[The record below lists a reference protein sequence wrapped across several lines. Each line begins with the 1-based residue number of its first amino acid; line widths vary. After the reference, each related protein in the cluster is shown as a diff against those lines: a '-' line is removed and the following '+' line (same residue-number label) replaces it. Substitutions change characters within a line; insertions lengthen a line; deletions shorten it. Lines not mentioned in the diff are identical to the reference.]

1 MYYELYIDVFFLEN
15 FMIDSLL
22 LLAVG
27 HVLKCRQSYGRII
40 AGGIVGS
47 LLTCL
52 VIIIP
57 LPAAAKLIL
66 FHVIVNSL
74 MITTGLKITGA
85 GQFIKAVVLLYLS
98 AIVIGGAVQLF
109 RPWLRYA
116 GLLYAA
122 FAAGYVLFFDS
133 LAVCGIIRKTGG
145 RRLSGYIVR
154 RRKRKRVICFVGYR
168 ECSFRSGYGRPCK
181 HSGSR
186 TGRRADSH
194 RGRSRKI
201 SLYSFPQRRGRKR
214 HAGFQRRKNVYSS
227 GGGMLDKKASSGNQP
242 NGDFRRKNL
251 SDDIESGSAGPVS
264 SDEKTDGKRKAGGK

>member
-85 GQFIKAVVLLYLS
+85 GQSIKAVVLLYLS

-122 FAAGYVLFFDS
+122 FAAGYVLF
-133 LAVCGIIRKTGG
+133 LT
-145 RRLSGYIVR
+145 LW
-154 RRKRKRVICFVGYR
+154 
-168 ECSFRSGYGRPCK
+168 RS
-181 HSGSR
+181 
-186 TGRRADSH
+186 A
-194 RGRSRKI
+194 
-201 SLYSFPQRRGRKR
+201 
-214 HAGFQRRKNVYSS
+214 
-227 GGGMLDKKASSGNQP
+227 ASSGRQEE
-242 NGDFRRKNL
+242 DVY
-251 SDDIESGSAGPVS
+251 PV
-264 SDEKTDGKRKAGGK
+264 TLYAGGKEKELYALWDTGNVLSDPVTGDPVNILAPGLAEELIPTGEEAEKFRYIPFRSVGGESVMQVFRGEKMCIHLGEECWIKKPLLGISQTEISGERTYQMILNPGVLAR